1 MSGVETGTK
10 NIALSVIIPCFN
22 HGNFILEAVASVE
35 NCQEAVYEII
45 IIDDGS
51 TDIITR
57 KNINYLKDKGYT
69 VIEQNNQGLAAA
81 RNIGIKISTGRYFL
95 PLDADNKIRPEYI
108 TKSIKI
114 LDKHPEVGIVYG
126 DAEYF
131 GDLTGIWRVANF
143 DVNTMI
149 IGNYI
154 DACAV
159 IRKTVWKDCGGYD
172 SNIPDKLG
180 YEDWDFWLSAIE
192 QGWKF
197 YHIPE
202 ILFDYQVRSNSMV
215 SGCNIPENRRKL
227 MQYIATKH
235 LGLYTSNF
243 ANIFGAKDYRIA
255 TEELKAKNLEKEL
268 QQVNVS
274 LEELQKNHV
283 NIEEYKNKLHQ
294 EYSLVIENYE
304 AQLKETR
311 LGLDNYQIEMAKA
324 QESLLKYHHHCLE
337 TEKKI
342 NNYQEQIQ
350 QMQASLAHYQE
361 QTQEMQANLDHYQAQ
376 LQISQTA
383 LANSQAELQQTKD
396 IINWMESSKFWK
408 IRHQWLKIK
417 KMLGLESNH
426 G

>member
-1 MSGVETGTK
+1 MSGVEIETK

-22 HGNFILEAVASVE
+22 HGNFILEAIASVE
-35 NCQEAVYEII
+35 NCQESIYEII
-45 IIDDGS
+45 IVDDGS
-51 TDIITR
+51 TDIITK

-69 VIEQNNQGLAAA
+69 VIEQNNQGLSAA
-81 RNIGIKISTGRYFL
+81 RNTGIKIANGRYFL

-131 GDLTGIWRVANF
+131 GELTGIWRVASF
-143 DVNTMI
+143 HVNTML

-202 ILFDYQVRSNSMV
+202 VLFDYQVRSNSMV

-227 MQYIATKH
+227 MQYITTKH
-235 LGLYTSNF
+235 LGLYTTHF
-243 ANIFGAKDYRIA
+243 ANILGAKDYRIA
-255 TEELKAKNLEKEL
+255 SEELNVINLEKEL
-268 QQVNVS
+268 QQVNAS
-274 LEELQKNHV
+274 LEKFQKNQA
-283 NIEEYKNKLHQ
+283 NIEEYKNQLHQ
-294 EYSLVIENYE
+294 EYALSIENYKE
-304 AQLKETR
+304 QLQQTR

-337 TEKKI
+337 TEKNIK
-342 NNYQEQIQ
+342 NYQEQIQ
-350 QMQASLAHYQE
+350 QMQASLEHYQK
-361 QTQEMQANLDHYQAQ
+361 QTKEMQASLEHYQAE
-376 LQISQTA
+376 LHISQAA
-383 LANSQAELQQTKD
+383 LTDSQTELQHIKN
-396 IINWMESSKFWK
+396 IITWMESSKFWK
-408 IRHQWLKIK
+408 IRQQWLKVK
-417 KMLGLESNH
+417 KMLGLGKNDS
-426 G
+426 